1 MKTVLTRKEE
11 EFYNKYI
18 DYLRAH
24 LKEPSREELA
34 FWFKSS
40 PQLVQHYLQKLKEK
54 GWLLPKKKNRTKSD
68 FEKEKGINTQIVS
81 KKSPQ
86 TP

>member
-11 EFYNKYI
+11 EFYDKYL

-40 PQLVQHYLQKLKEK
+40 PQLVQHYLKQLKEK
-54 GWLLPKKKNRTKSD
+54 GWLPDTKYRPRADSNPEALP
-68 FEKEKGINTQIVS
+68 EK
-81 KKSPQ
+81 
-86 TP
+86 

>member
-1 MKTVLTRKEE
+1 MKVELTRKEE
-11 EFYNKYI
+11 EFYDKYV

-24 LKEPSREELA
+24 LTEPSREELA

-54 GWLLPKKKNRTKSD
+54 GWLSPEKKYRTKAD
-68 FEKEKGINTQIVS
+68 IEKGEGVNAQPVS
-81 KKSPQ
+81 KKRPK